1 MLVVQNYQQHQHEKC
16 LFYERSF
23 DPCINDFTTS
33 SELLKK
39 TTAGPE
45 NSDFNFQFQQ
55 PPPVY
60 YTSGGGNP
68 GPPQVQDVVTVT
80 STGSTT
86 TQPPS
91 SKGRKSS
98 KNNVSNF
105 NMPLL

>member
-1 MLVVQNYQQHQHEKC
+1 MRSVYSMKEVLIHVSMTLQQV
-16 LFYERSF
+16 
-23 DPCINDFTTS
+23 